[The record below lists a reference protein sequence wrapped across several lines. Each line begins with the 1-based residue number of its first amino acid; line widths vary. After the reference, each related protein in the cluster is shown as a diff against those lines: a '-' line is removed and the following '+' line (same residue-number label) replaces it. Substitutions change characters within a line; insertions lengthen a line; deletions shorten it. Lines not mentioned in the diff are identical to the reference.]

1 MEPIHL
7 IPYGEFG
14 TVFPKY
20 CNRKPMMGYW
30 NWGNS
35 SFLLFNPIKNH
46 STAFWTYCRW
56 FSAFRLDSILNSV
69 KDLKRK
75 RFLPFFFFNLLSFK
89 GYHLVCYDKLH
100 INWALTCLSSRRTCL
115 VSSILFLLTCL
126 MATRFPWEEAEQWL
140 QCEGQHWCR
149 VHFKHSCLQHGD
161 INTGALCSR
170 CK

>member
-1 MEPIHL
+1 MENSELCSRSTVIGNQWWDTEIGVILPFSYSIQLKTIQLHSGPIADDLAH
-7 IPYGEFG
+7 
-14 TVFPKY
+14 
-20 CNRKPMMGYW
+20 
-30 NWGNS
+30 
-35 SFLLFNPIKNH
+35 
-46 STAFWTYCRW
+46 
-56 FSAFRLDSILNSV
+56 LDSTPYWTL
-69 KDLKRK
+69 LKSSNARD
-75 RFLPFFFFNLLSFK
+75 FFHFFFFNVLSFK